1 MLAQNLQDD
10 VCQAKMLDEYKKAY
24 EYHMMLAEQYK
35 QMMAA
40 AAAKYTTNLG
50 QPTSVLYTEAMAD
63 EMKRILKKK
72 EDEI

>member
-10 VCQAKMLDEYKKAY
+10 VCQASLLDQYKEAY
-24 EYHMMLAEQYK
+24 EYHLALAEQYR

-40 AAAKYTTNLG
+40 VAAKYTTNLG
-50 QPTSVLYTEAMAD
+50 QPTSVLYTEAMAE

-72 EDEI
+72 EEEI